1 MAGNNNNKRFPGAEE
16 LEGIDLRNLDNTSE
30 NFLGSGAFGSVYYVK
45 DKQGNENQDY
55 AVKVIRSH
63 NFVFTKGLRKVFGN
77 NFPLIK
83 DIDQTFRNEVKT
95 LYNLKSLGIGPEIV
109 YANYTKNYYV
119 TERMTDTLNSILTK
133 NVFTPIHALM
143 FLALVDRYL
152 LCEYYH
158 EDFHLNNIMWSEK
171 LGDFR
176 IIDWGI
182 GLRIGK
188 MPKEKKE
195 WWLKD
200 RVKSLID
207 GGTFW
212 VCMVYIKDCIET
224 EKNETELAKWTLM
237 SRKYSEWIKSWWI
250 SKKEELKLEPE
261 WVEEY
266 DIFSDKFKRSEKV
279 EKTQKLIK
287 KFRVKAIKSSPK
299 TTVSSGRL
307 RLRKKSS
314 KKKKKN

>member
-1 MAGNNNNKRFPGAEE
+1 MAGNNNNKRFPGAEK
-16 LEGIDLRNLDNTSE
+16 LEGIDLRNLDIYDTE
-30 NFLGSGAFGSVYYVK
+30 NENYISSGAFGDVYYVR
-45 DKQGNENQDY
+45 DINGEENQEY
-55 AVKVIRSH
+55 AVKSIRKH
-63 NFVFTKGLRKVFGN
+63 NFVITKGLRKVFGDKLS
-77 NFPLIK
+77 FIK
-83 DIDQTFRNEVKT
+83 DIDQTFRKEVKT
-95 LYNLKSLGIGPEIV
+95 LFDLKNRGIGPEIV

-119 TERMTDTLNSILTK
+119 TERMTDTLNSILSK

-188 MPKEKKE
+188 MPEEKRE
-195 WWLKD
+195 WWIKN

-237 SRKYSEWIKSWWI
+237 SQKYSEWISRN
-250 SKKEELKLEPE
+250 LEPKD
-261 WVEEY
+261 VLEY
-266 DIFSDKFKRSEKV
+266 DIFSDKFKRHKEVNQTLKSIKRFR
-279 EKTQKLIK
+279 IK
-287 KFRVKAIKSSPK
+287 KSSSK
-299 TTVSSGRL
+299 VSSG

-314 KKKKKN
+314 KKKSKKSNN

>member
-16 LEGIDLRNLDNTSE
+16 LEGIDLRNLDIYDIKNE
-30 NFLGSGAFGSVYYVK
+30 NYIASGAFGDVYYVR
-45 DKQGNENQDY
+45 DINGEENQEY
-55 AVKVIRSH
+55 AVKSIRKH
-63 NFVFTKGLRKVFGN
+63 NFVITKGLRKVFGDKLS
-77 NFPLIK
+77 FIE
-83 DIDQTFRNEVKT
+83 DIDQTFRKEVKT
-95 LYNLKSLGIGPEIV
+95 LFDLKKRGIGPEIV

-119 TERMTDTLNSILTK
+119 TERMTDTLNSILSE
-133 NVFTPIHALM
+133 NVFTPIQALM

-188 MPKEKKE
+188 MPKEKRE
-195 WWLKD
+195 WWIKD

-224 EKNETELAKWTLM
+224 EKNETELAKWTLI
-237 SRKYSEWIKSWWI
+237 SEKYSEWISNN
-250 SKKEELKLEPE
+250 LEPKD
-261 WVEEY
+261 VLEY

-279 EKTQKLIK
+279 EETQKLIK
-287 KFRVKAIKSSPK
+287 NVRVKAKKSSPK

-307 RLRKKSS
+307 RLRLRKKSS
-314 KKKKKN
+314 KKKSKKKK

>member
-1 MAGNNNNKRFPGAEE
+1 MASVKNNNNKRFPGAEE
-16 LEGIDLRNLDNTSE
+16 LDGIDLRNLDIYDIKNE
-30 NFLGSGAFGSVYYVK
+30 NYIASGAFGDVYYVR
-45 DKQGNENQDY
+45 DINGEENQNY
-55 AVKVIRSH
+55 AVKSIRKH
-63 NFVFTKGLRKVFGN
+63 NFVITKGLRKVFGN
-77 NFPLIK
+77 KLSFIE
-83 DIDQTFRNEVKT
+83 DIDQTFRKEVKT
-95 LYNLKSLGIGPEIV
+95 LYNLKSLDIGPEIV

-119 TERMTDTLNSILTK
+119 TERMTDTLNSILSE
-133 NVFTPIHALM
+133 NVFTPIQALM

-188 MPKEKKE
+188 MPKEKRE
-195 WWLKD
+195 WWIKD
-200 RVKSLID
+200 RVKNLID

-237 SRKYSEWIKSWWI
+237 SKKYSEWISNN
-250 SKKEELKLEPE
+250 LKPKD
-261 WVEEY
+261 VPEY

-279 EKTQKLIK
+279 EQTQKLIK
-287 KFRVKAIKSSPK
+287 KFRVKAEKKSSPK
-299 TTVSSGRL
+299 MTVSSGRL

-314 KKKKKN
+314 KKKSKKKKK